1 MSNVVVTIDI
11 TFDVRQRYCQILYGF
26 AIHLIHVKGDVKEEI
41 LDILSA
47 DKNTKGNHSR
57 SYFSIVKSA
66 TKSVEDRIL
75 THNKVITTQRVRGF
89 YSRKP
94 PDINIFKMIYL
105 FVECMQNLHAKK
117 ICVKQIDFNMNS

>member
-1 MSNVVVTIDI
+1 MSNMVVTFDI

-26 AIHLIHVKGDVKEEI
+26 ATLLFLVKGDVKYEL
-41 LDILSA
+41 LDILST

-57 SYFSIVKSA
+57 SYFSTAKSA
-66 TKSVEDRIL
+66 KKSVEDRIQ

-89 YSRKP
+89 YTRKP

-105 FVECMQNLHAKK
+105 FVECMQKFTQKK
-117 ICVKQIDFNMNS
+117 YV